1 MKLLTSTFL
10 ATTLLAS
17 VAVAQAQTPTPTTTD
32 TMKSES
38 MMTEGHW
45 MKTKGDLIRTR
56 DITGGTIFTLNQADD
71 EGWDMDW
78 TYDQVANDV
87 NEIGSIEDI
96 VLTSDGQFAGI
107 VGEIGGF
114 LDIGDKHV
122 YIKIDDIKLV
132 PVDDQ
137 SYAFV
142 TRLNEEEL
150 ESLPSVDEGFWD

>member
-17 VAVAQAQTPTPTTTD
+17 TAFAEAHMSPTATD
-32 TMKSES
+32 TMENKT
-38 MMTEGHW
+38 MMTEGQE
-45 MKTKGDLIRTR
+45 MDGTDGLIRTR
-56 DITGGTIFTLNQADD
+56 DITGGAIYTLNESDD
-71 EGWDMDW
+71 EGWEMDW

-96 VLTSDGQFAGI
+96 VLTADGQFAGI

-122 YIKIDDIKLV
+122 YIEVDNIKLV
-132 PVDDQ
+132 PVDDS
-137 SYAFV
+137 SYAFI

-150 ESLPSVDEGFWD
+150 EKLPDADEGFWD